1 LIRILV
7 LVALVAC
14 GSTAAPPAPPPA
26 PVVAT
31 PTVPEPHATSTLD
44 TRLAA
49 LGVTD
54 DDFYRSTLYTWTTPA
69 VIAAVRLTHTLLIA
83 TTTSGGFVS
92 PFNRAIAVLAVTAR
106 PGADIAKILRDDLRL
121 SRRRYAWPAPFATML
136 GIGPRTYGNALI
148 RIDLRGDAWIGRFAP
163 AEADP
168 FTFVDAG
175 GHRIANADVVAAPER
190 IAAIFHVRAEA
201 AVPYREYVICNPAM
215 IDKWSIATPEIRAEL
230 DAERSLVSEL
240 GAIALPNA
248 DAPAVTAWSTKVTAV
263 TTLARWQ
270 ATLAFDTARYHP
282 LRAMLEHLAKTL
294 AGYDPAGAALLVQ

>member
-1 LIRILV
+1 MIRILV

-14 GSTAAPPAPPPA
+14 GSAPAPSAPPAPI
-26 PVVAT
+26 VAI
-31 PTVPEPHATSTLD
+31 PEPVPRVVSTLD
-44 TRLAA
+44 ARLAA
-49 LGVTD
+49 LAVTD

-69 VIAAVRLTHTLLIA
+69 VIAAVRLTHTMLIA

-106 PGADIAKILRDDLRL
+106 PGADIAKLLRDDPRL
-121 SRRRYAWPAPFATML
+121 SRRRYAWPAPFATVL
-136 GIGPRTYGNALI
+136 GVGPRAYGNALI
-148 RIDLRGDAWIGRFAP
+148 RIDIRGDAWIGRFAP
-163 AEADP
+163 AEPDP

-175 GHRIANADVVAAPER
+175 GHRIANADVIAAPER

-201 AVPYREYVICNPAM
+201 AVPYREYVVCNPAM

-240 GAIALPNA
+240 GAIDLPHA
-248 DAPAVTAWSTKVTAV
+248 EASAVTAWSTKVTAV

-270 ATLAFDTARYHP
+270 ATLAFDTARYQP
-282 LRAMLEHLAKTL
+282 LPAALDHLAKTL
-294 AGYDPAGAALLVQ
+294 ANYDPAGAALLVQ